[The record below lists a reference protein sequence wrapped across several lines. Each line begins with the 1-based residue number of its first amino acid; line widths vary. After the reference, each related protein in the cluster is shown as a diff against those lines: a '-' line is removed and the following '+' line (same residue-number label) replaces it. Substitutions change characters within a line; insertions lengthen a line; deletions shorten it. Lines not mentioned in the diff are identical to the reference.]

1 MSRSKPHATV
11 LLSDYFFAIFFAQFL
26 RGYQSELKMLPSR
39 IILFLDLDSDLAI
52 EVAELGLRNIK
63 QKV

>member
-1 MSRSKPHATV
+1 MSRSKLYAAL

-26 RGYQSELKMLPSR
+26 RGCQSELKMLPSR
-39 IILFLDLDSDLAI
+39 IISFLDLDSDLAI